1 VLDTDQSR
9 EEIMKTQKPETL
21 SLEQL
26 EAVTGGAIYWYPSP
40 RPRPRSPRGNRP
52 R

>member
-1 VLDTDQSR
+1 MS
-9 EEIMKTQKPETL
+9 KTKKPETL

-26 EAVTGGAIYWYPSP
+26 EAVTGGAIYWYGHKG
-40 RPRPRSPRGNRP
+40 PRSPRGNRP